1 MLNGDAVI
9 RRNGSPAVIGEAE
22 ASTLPIAAALE
33 TDGNDRAG
41 SQSSAEGKGDLLVV
55 NREGKGNLDAPAI
68 VPSVK
73 NLKLSS
79 N

>member
-1 MLNGDAVI
+1 MLNGDAI
-9 RRNGSPAVIGEAE
+9 ISRNRSPAVIGEAE
-22 ASTLPIAAALE
+22 ASTLPIAATLE
-33 TDGNDRAG
+33 TDGNDRG
-41 SQSSAEGKGDLLVV
+41 CSQSSDEGNGDLLFV

-68 VPSVK
+68 VSSAK